1 MSYRT
6 YVNNTQIFGNNES
19 YPEWINYIKSK
30 GIEVGEDNN
39 YIGELDDFMEA
50 LDVVESIVMKLEAE
64 RRENKKNGLSFCSKS
79 IFDLGEIYDAVAKD
93 PDDES
98 LLDSEIEYI
107 KNAYMFMPYAFLKT
121 CEDIAEYTGLSFE
134 GKHTRMYK
142 LKDGCKIKV
151 TAR

>member
-6 YVNNTQIFGNNES
+6 YVNDTQIFGNNES

-39 YIGELDDFMEA
+39 YTGELDDFMEA
-50 LDVVESIVMKLEAE
+50 LDVIESIVMRLETE
-64 RRENKKNGLSFCSKS
+64 RRENKKNGLSFHSES
-79 IFDLGEIYDAVAKD
+79 IFDLGEIYNAVSAG
-93 PDDES
+93 PDDEN
-98 LLDSEIEYI
+98 LLDKEIEYV
-107 KNAYMFMPYAFLKT
+107 KNAYMFMPYAFLKA
-121 CEDIAEYTGLSFE
+121 CENIVEYTGLSFE

>member
-1 MSYRT
+1 MLMIRRFLVIMRVT
-6 YVNNTQIFGNNES
+6 
-19 YPEWINYIKSK
+19 PEWINYIKSK

-39 YIGELDDFMEA
+39 YTGELDDFMEA
-50 LDVVESIVMKLEAE
+50 LDVIESIVMRLETE
-64 RRENKKNGLSFCSKS
+64 RRENKKNGLSFHLES
-79 IFDLGEIYDAVAKD
+79 IFDLGEIYNAVSAG

-98 LLDSEIEYI
+98 LLDKEIEYV
-107 KNAYMFMPYAFLKT
+107 KNAYMFMPYAFLKA
-121 CEDIAEYTGLSFE
+121 CEDIVEYTGLSFE

>member
-6 YVNNTQIFGNNES
+6 YVNDTQIFGNNEC

-30 GIEVGEDNN
+30 GIEVGENDS
-39 YIGELDDFMEA
+39 YTGELDDFMEA

-64 RRENKKNGLSFCSKS
+64 RRENKKNGLSFHTKS
-79 IFDLGEIYDAVAKD
+79 IFDLGEIYDAVAAC

-98 LLDSEIEYI
+98 LLDKEIEYV
-107 KNAYMFMPYAFLKT
+107 KNAYIFMPYAFFKA
-121 CEDIAEYTGLSFE
+121 CEDIVEYTGLSFE
-134 GKHTRMYK
+134 GRHTRMYK

-151 TAR
+151 EAR